1 MTTVTASNNS
11 VTLRFC
17 VFSYNRGEFLRNCV
31 RSIMDCAPQCPVCIF
46 DDNSDDPDTIAILQ
60 TLSAQHE
67 VIQPGS
73 PGGAPD
79 KHGGLYANMQAAF
92 DRQPDDSLF
101 CFLQDDMQLVRPLS
115 GPEIAK
121 MDAQLDNSLQPRL
134 LQPAFLKGCN
144 RLSDADCIR
153 FAATE
158 NAYCIDRLKHSAGAW
173 YSDIL
178 VAKAGRLRS
187 VGWRFL
193 PRESANESQARE
205 TLAQMLYLKNP
216 FAAWLPFVPTYR
228 GRTRTWALRR
238 AERLARCAFYPFRIM
253 SDKQNRRFLERSHT
267 DLPVAEDF
275 LSLAGDALPKPWIY
289 HPLQGRRVLKLLN
302 NISLK
307 VFPS

>member
-1 MTTVTASNNS
+1 MIAVTSSNNS
-11 VTLRFC
+11 VTLSFC

-31 RSIMDCAPQCPVCIF
+31 RSIMECAPQCPVSIF
-46 DDNSDDPDTIAILQ
+46 DDNSDDPETIEILQ
-60 TLSAQHE
+60 TLSTQHQ
-67 VIQPGS
+67 VIQPES
-73 PGGAPD
+73 PAGASG

-92 DRQPDDSLF
+92 DRLPDDGLF

-115 GPEIAK
+115 APEIAA
-121 MDAQLDNSLQPRL
+121 MNAQLEDCIQPRL

-144 RLSDADCIR
+144 RQADADCIR

-158 NAYCIDRLKHSAGAW
+158 NAYCIDRFRHSAGAW

-187 VGWRFL
+187 AGWRFL
-193 PRESANESQARE
+193 PRESANERQARE

-216 FAAWLPFVPTYR
+216 FAAWLPSVPSYR
-228 GRTRTWALRR
+228 GRTRTWALRQ
-238 AERLARCAFYPFRIM
+238 AERLAGCAFYPLRIM

-275 LSLAGDALPKPWIY
+275 LSLAGDALPTPWIS

-302 NISLK
+302 TISLK
-307 VFPS
+307 FFSP